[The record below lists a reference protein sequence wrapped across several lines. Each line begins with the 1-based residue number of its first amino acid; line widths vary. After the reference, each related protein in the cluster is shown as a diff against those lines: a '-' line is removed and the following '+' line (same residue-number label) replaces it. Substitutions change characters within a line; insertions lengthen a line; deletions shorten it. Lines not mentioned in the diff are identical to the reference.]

1 MGTITPDKKFYDELA
16 VDFFSREGWK
26 AFAVA
31 KTGRYADVIGV
42 QGNNLAIVEVKSP
55 NETSAVKSYD
65 DSANLSSYLDSKIGD
80 YLRETR
86 REVFDLFG
94 RGQAIEQLYAVTV
107 TSQIYRYIHEFEEK
121 ADEYESAVSG
131 AVRLSNKRFDKSPFL
146 VIPSE
151 YAEMAKR
158 AVSVLARNRYIS
170 SPKSKDTGRIYVIS
184 FEYKV

>member
-1 MGTITPDKKFYDELA
+1 MGTITIDKKIYDQLA
-16 VDFFSREGWK
+16 VEFFSREGWK

-42 QGNNLAIVEVKSP
+42 QSNSLAVVEVKSP

-86 REVFDLFG
+86 IAVFDLFS
-94 RGQAIEQLYAVTV
+94 RGQSLEQLYAVTI

-121 ADEYESAVSG
+121 AGEYESAVSG
-131 AVRLSNKRFDKSPFL
+131 ALKLSNKIFDKSPFL

-151 YAEMAKR
+151 YSEQAKR
-158 AVSVLARNRYIS
+158 AIAVLARNRYIS